1 MIPATKH
8 KLLNE
13 LERLCELS
21 PDIRFGQL
29 IDHLGVLSDDRA
41 DQSLAIIDDEKLLSV
56 VQDRIAEMSH
66 QRPNV
71 A

>member
-1 MIPATKH
+1 MIPAAKH
-8 KLLNE
+8 KLLHE
-13 LERLCELS
+13 LERLCELR

-29 IDHLGVLSDDRA
+29 LDHLGVLSDDRA
-41 DQSLAIIDDEKLLSV
+41 DQSLVLIEDEDLLGV
-56 VQDRIAEMSH
+56 VQSHVAEMSH